1 MKYVSRLHYLSWNIH
16 HGYYQGCLIN
26 AHWKT
31 EHTRQELNEAHR
43 DGDSDGRQK

>member
-1 MKYVSRLHYLSWNIH
+1 MEHTSWILSRMFDKRAL
-16 HGYYQGCLIN
+16 Q
-26 AHWKT
+26 KT